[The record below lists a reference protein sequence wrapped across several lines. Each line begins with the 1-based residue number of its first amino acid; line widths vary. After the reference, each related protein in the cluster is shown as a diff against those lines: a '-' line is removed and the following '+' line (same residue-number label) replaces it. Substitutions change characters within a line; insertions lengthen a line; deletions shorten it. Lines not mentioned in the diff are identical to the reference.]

1 MTAAAAASALV
12 EGDGSAELLLVL
24 LLESDGIGMDD
35 MDVEEVEGDE
45 VLSEFDEPQAARP
58 RARTGTRAMSV
69 ILRVM

>member
-1 MTAAAAASALV
+1 MIVMTADAASDALDDGDSAAFE
-12 EGDGSAELLLVL
+12 EGVSE
-24 LLESDGIGMDD
+24 GIGMDD

-45 VLSEFDEPQAARP
+45 ALSEFDEPQAARP